1 MINEKVTQD
10 LKDKLDNI
18 LELHNWQL
26 ERGFN
31 TIRQQMIQELLLD
44 VQSEVVH
51 TLANNNESSYRQIC

>member
-1 MINEKVTQD
+1 MINEKTVQD
-10 LKDKLDNI
+10 LKDKLDNA

-31 TIRQQMIQELLLD
+31 SIRQDMIQELLLD

-51 TLANNNESSYRQIC
+51 ALAKNNESSYR